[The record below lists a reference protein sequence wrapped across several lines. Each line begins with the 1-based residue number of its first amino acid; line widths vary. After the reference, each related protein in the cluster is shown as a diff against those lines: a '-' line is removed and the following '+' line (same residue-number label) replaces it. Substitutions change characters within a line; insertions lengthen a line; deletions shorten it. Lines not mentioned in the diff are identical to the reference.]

1 MSAMADYTRR
11 LHVLLSDEQ
20 FDFLND
26 LAHRHRRS
34 VGELVREAIDHTYRP
49 VTDTAPLL
57 AVRTLRDHLR
67 CNLSYDQIMANDSK
81 N

>member
-11 LHVLLSDEQ
+11 LHVLLSEEQ

-57 AVRTLRDHLR
+57 ALRTLRDYPRCKLSLR
-67 CNLSYDQIMANDSK
+67 QIMTNEDK

>member
-26 LAHRHRRS
+26 LAQRHRRS

-57 AVRTLRDHLR
+57 AVQTLRDHPR
-67 CNLSYDQIMANDSK
+67 CRLSYNQIMIGDGK
-81 N
+81 Y